1 MEKQELGSFGRTSV
15 KNNSIGVRVFRAI
28 FSLVFLGI
36 GVWAIVMAIQG
47 ETPAEPLEDLGHQII
62 LGIFGGM
69 FCAIGFMGF
78 VHALLAGRSNGPAI
92 VAGIA
97 TVVLVL
103 FGLCFLSVAILKPDE
118 IVSTSSLNG
127 IVVSKSKG
135 GWSGIVVF
143 SAIGILPLIFSRQ
156 IYRKYKKTLE
166 KHN

>member
-1 MEKQELGSFGRTSV
+1 MAEQKLGAIGRTSI
-15 KNNSIGVRVFRAI
+15 KNHSIGVRVFRAL

-36 GVWAIVMAIQG
+36 GVWVIVMAIQG

-62 LGIFGGM
+62 MGIFGGM
-69 FCAIGFMGF
+69 FCAIGFMGV
-78 VHALLAGRSNGPAI
+78 VHALLSGRPNGPTI

-103 FGLCFLSVAILKPDE
+103 FGLCFLSVAILKPEE
-118 IVSTSSLNG
+118 IVATSSING
-127 IVVSKSKG
+127 VEVSKSKG

-143 SAIGILPLIFSRQ
+143 SAVGVLPLIFSRH

-166 KHN
+166 KDN

>member
-1 MEKQELGSFGRTSV
+1 MEEQKPGTFGRPSTQ
-15 KNNSIGVRVFRAI
+15 NNSIGVRVFRAK

-36 GVWAIVMAIQG
+36 GVWAIVKAIQG

-69 FCAIGFMGF
+69 FCAIGFMGI
-78 VHALLAGRSNGPAI
+78 VHALLAVRPNGPTI
-92 VAGIA
+92 VAGLA

-103 FGLCFLSVAILKPDE
+103 FGLCFLSVAILKPNE
-118 IVSTSSLNG
+118 NVATSSVKG
-127 IVVSKSKG
+127 VEVSRSKG

-143 SAIGILPLIFSRQ
+143 SAVGVLPLIFSRQ
-156 IYRKYKKTLE
+156 IYQKYKKTLE